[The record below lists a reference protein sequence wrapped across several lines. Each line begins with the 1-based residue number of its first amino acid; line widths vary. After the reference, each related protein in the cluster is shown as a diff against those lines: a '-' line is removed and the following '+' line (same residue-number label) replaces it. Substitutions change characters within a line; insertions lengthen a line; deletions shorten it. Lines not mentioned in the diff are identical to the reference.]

1 MEKEIT
7 NKTDAEAIEKG
18 YEFLSLAA
26 KEQDITVRDDQYGF
40 YWLLDSAKLCQKK
53 GRFRLIDS
61 GQLDRFQLKEL
72 AAAGADFYTS
82 DKARQ
87 DAQELEFISKAYKKG
102 RGLMAYFHYGA
113 LEKGEESDSLSF
125 SDLMDMGRSGV
136 YLYLS
141 NREKERG
148 FSKLNQLA
156 YSCRKGRSWL
166 VYYHHGSLEPSLMEL
181 GGNGSWIHVSDRSI
195 QGTEEKELLLLGVI
209 KSARSAGANLVF
221 YVEKGLDVFLLKK
234 IIRAGAVV
242 LFKFP
247 LIDYRSPFKS
257 LEKEARKKKLDFRAY
272 YLYPKFLL

>member
-7 NKTDAEAIEKG
+7 NKTNAEAIEKG

-26 KEQDITVRDDQYGF
+26 KGQDITVRDDQYGF
-40 YWLLDSAKLCQKK
+40 YWLLDSAKLCRKK

-72 AAAGADFYTS
+72 AAAGADLYTS

-87 DAQELEFISKAYKKG
+87 DVQELEFISKAYKKG
-102 RGLMAYFHYGA
+102 RGLIAYFHYGA
-113 LEKGEESDSLSF
+113 LEGAEESDFLSF
-125 SDLMDMGRSGV
+125 SDLMDLGRSGV
-136 YLYLS
+136 YLHLS

-148 FSKLNQLA
+148 LSKLNQLA
-156 YSCRKGRSWL
+156 YSCRRGQSWL

-195 QGTEEKELLLLGVI
+195 QGTEDNELLLDVI
-209 KSARSAGANLVF
+209 KSARSAGTNLVF

-242 LFKFP
+242 LFKSS
-247 LIDYRSPFKS
+247 LIDYRSPFKP

-272 YLYPKFLL
+272 YLYTIFIQ